1 MTFVSFIYF
10 FWLSHVAREISVPQP
25 GIESTPP
32 VLVFCLSLVGTK
44 HVAIP
49 LMKLINFQNVLER
62 G

>member
-32 VLVFCLSLVGTK
+32 VLEVWHPNLWTARQV
-44 HVAIP
+44 P
-49 LMKLINFQNVLER
+49 LFLLLM
-62 G
+62 